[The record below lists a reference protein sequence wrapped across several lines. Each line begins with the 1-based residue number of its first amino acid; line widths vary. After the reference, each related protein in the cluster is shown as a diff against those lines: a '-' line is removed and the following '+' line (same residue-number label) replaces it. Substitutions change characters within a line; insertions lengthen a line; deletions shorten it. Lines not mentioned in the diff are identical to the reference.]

1 MKRPFLILVG
11 GVVVL
16 LLILAGRVMYN
27 IRDRHPDYHLA
38 VDIRTGQAPLAVGAA
53 AVAITPEIIDTWTD
67 VNGDARYNPDDGDT
81 FEDRNNNGAFDPVW
95 IAGFHK
101 SRPALGVH
109 DDLWA
114 RAMVI
119 DNGQTRIALVV
130 LDAIGFMHDD
140 VVDVRK
146 MLPDSLE
153 IDYAIISSTH
163 DHQAPDLIGI
173 WGRNDYSCGVND
185 AYMRQVKENTVTAV
199 ARAVG
204 ALRPA
209 RLRFAQNLE
218 DAAGLV
224 SDSRRPTVLDAGL
237 RIMHAID
244 IEADTTLGTIVAWAN
259 HPETL
264 WNRNLMISSDFPH
277 FVREFVE
284 QGVVDSTGTFLPG
297 LGGTVLY
304 INGAVGGL
312 MTTPPEQEIRSLS
325 DFQVWRA
332 PTFDKIRAQGE
343 QLAALVLKAL
353 RSDDVREV
361 TEAELRVQA
370 QTIILPLANKGFRLG
385 AMLGVIR
392 RGFAGGF
399 SMRSEVAALQIGPAS
414 FLAVPGEIYPEIING
429 GIETPE
435 GADYAVE
442 PVEVPPLRQFMP
454 GEFRFVI
461 GLAND
466 EIGYI
471 IPRSEWDE
479 KPPYLYGADTSPYGE
494 INSLGPETAP
504 LLYTAL
510 RKVLG
515 ELQK

>member
-1 MKRPFLILVG
+1 MKKTVLIVLG
-11 GVVVL
+11 GTVL
-16 LLILAGRVMYN
+16 LLSILAGRVMYN
-27 IRDRHPDYHLA
+27 IRDRHPDYQLA
-38 VDIRTGQAPLAVGAA
+38 VDIRTGEAPLSVGAS

-81 FEDRNNNGAFDPVW
+81 FQDRNNNGAFDPVW

-101 SRPALGVH
+101 GRPATGIH

-119 DNGQTRIALVV
+119 DNSQTRIAIVA

-146 MLPDSLE
+146 MLPDSVE

-185 AYMRQVKENTVTAV
+185 AYMRMVKKNIVTAIV
-199 ARAVG
+199 QATR

-209 RLRFAQNLE
+209 RLRFAQDL
-218 DAAGLV
+218 AGARPLV
-224 SDSRRPTVLDAGL
+224 SDTRRPTVLDAGV

-244 IEADTTLGTIVAWAN
+244 AEADTTLGTIVAWAN

-277 FVREFVE
+277 FVREYVE
-284 QGVVDSTGTFLPG
+284 KGVVDSSGVFLPG

-312 MTTPPEQEIRSLS
+312 MTTPPEQEVRSLS
-325 DFQVWRA
+325 EFKVWRA

-343 QLAALVLKAL
+343 RLAALVLSAL
-353 RSDDVREV
+353 RGDNVQEV
-361 TEAELRVQA
+361 TTATVRVRA
-370 QTIILPLANKGFRLG
+370 RTVVLPLANKGFRLG

-392 RGFAGGF
+392 RGFTGGF
-399 SMRSEVAALQIGPAS
+399 SMRSEVAALQLGPAS

-429 GIETPE
+429 GIEAPP
-435 GADYAVE
+435 GRDFDIQ
-442 PVEVPPLRQFMP
+442 PVEVPPLRRFMP

-479 KPPYLYGADTSPYGE
+479 KPPYLYGAQESPYGE
-494 INSLGPETAP
+494 VNSLGPETAP

-510 RKVLG
+510 R
-515 ELQK
+515 ELLADLEK